1 MQIFIKGLT
10 ATTTINVDNT
20 TTVEQ
25 VKSILEEK
33 EKIHIDDQIL
43 IYAGKQLNDKL
54 YIFDYNI
61 HNESTIHMSMR
72 LLGGGIPSFYRHIL
86 KKYPGTYF
94 WKNDMDVDN
103 LYIDFNS
110 LIYGVIPLID
120 IKLGNYDYE
129 NKLIDEVV
137 NRLQHIC
144 NIVSPKKIMYI
155 AVDGTPPR
163 AKMVQQRARRYKTL
177 KEQNFIRDVER
188 KYKVNIPPSWNKN
201 AISPG
206 TTFMIKLSKQIIK
219 NIQRIKN
226 NSKLKIIFSD
236 DSIPG
241 EGEHKIL
248 PNLKRTR
255 NPSEVS
261 VIYSPD
267 ADLIVLAIAS
277 GINNVFILRE
287 AKDEDIEN
295 FTNEFVYLGID
306 FCKDAFYNEI
316 LDSENQEDK
325 RRTLIDYSV
334 MTFLCGNDFV
344 TGIPFLKIKEGGI
357 DTLINV
363 YKNVYNDLSQFLV
376 EKDYTINYVFLFCL
390 LKELSVIED
399 DAMKK
404 WQRKRDRIR
413 KGCKVEK
420 ESDSLKTPWDLEISR
435 FSHEEYYSPKHPLF
449 DVFNRV
455 FDKIDYYSPEWIK
468 EYDKH
473 FFGDTSIDIVCYDYI
488 KSINF
493 CLEYYFKE
501 NPSWTWYYPH
511 KNSPSMKELCEYL
524 GHVIDSENFST
535 LNPNWEKGNPYTQFE
550 QLMLILPRQSFKLLP
565 RSLDIGD
572 YKGSGSGPGSVS
584 ELENY
589 YPKNFILNI
598 LQGTKFIY
606 SSPILEEVP
615 EELVKK
621 YIKSAEHTF
630 TQLEKERN
638 TIRSRPYVSQ

>member
-1 MQIFIKGLT
+1 M
-10 ATTTINVDNT
+10 
-20 TTVEQ
+20 
-25 VKSILEEK
+25 
-33 EKIHIDDQIL
+33 
-43 IYAGKQLNDKL
+43 
-54 YIFDYNI
+54 
-61 HNESTIHMSMR
+61 
-72 LLGGGIPSFYRHIL
+72 GIPFFFKHII
-86 KKYPGTYF
+86 KKYPDTYF
-94 WKNDMDVDN
+94 WKNNMNVDN

-110 LIYGVIPLID
+110 LIYGVIPKID
-120 IKLGNYDYE
+120 LKLGNQEYE
-129 NKLIDEVV
+129 NKLIEEILD
-137 NRLQHIC
+137 RLRHIC
-144 NIVSPKKIMYI
+144 NIVDPKKIMYI

-163 AKMVQQRARRYKTL
+163 AKMVQQRTRRYKTL
-177 KEQNFIRDVER
+177 KEQNFIKDIER
-188 KYKVNIPPSWNKN
+188 KYKISFPYVWNKS

-206 TTFMIKLSKQIIK
+206 TTFMMKLSRCIIK
-219 NIQRIKN
+219 NIQMKFFNEN

-248 PNLKRTR
+248 PNLKRIR
-255 NPSEVS
+255 NSTEVS
-261 VIYSPD
+261 VVYSPD
-267 ADLIVLAIAS
+267 ADLIVLGIAS
-277 GINNVFILRE
+277 GINNIFILRE
-287 AKDEDIEN
+287 IKDEDIEN
-295 FTNEFVYLGID
+295 FTGEFVYLGVD
-306 FCKDAFYNEI
+306 LCKDAFFKEI
-316 LDSENQEDK
+316 DTESSMDNKK
-325 RRTLIDYSV
+325 RILIDYSV

-357 DTLINV
+357 DTLISV
-363 YKNVYNDLSQFLV
+363 YKTIYADLGQFLV
-376 EKDYTINYVFLFCL
+376 ESNYTINYVFLFCL
-390 LKELSVIED
+390 LKELSVLED
-399 DAMKK
+399 DFMKK

-420 ESDSLKTPWDLEISR
+420 ESDSSKTPWELEISR
-435 FSHEEYYSPKHPLF
+435 FSHEEYYSPNHPLYK
-449 DVFNRV
+449 VFNRV
-455 FDKIDYYSPEWIK
+455 FDKIDYYNPDWVSQ
-468 EYDKH
+468 YNKH
-473 FFGDTSIDIVCYDYI
+473 FFDDTSINTICYDYI

-511 KNSPSMKELCEYL
+511 KNSPTVKDLCKYL
-524 GHVIDSENFST
+524 GQIIDTDDSGS

-565 RSLDIGD
+565 KSLDIETN
-572 YKGSGSGPGSVS
+572 S

-621 YIKSAEHTF
+621 YIKSVEHTF

-638 TIRSRPYVSQ
+638 TLRSRPYVS